1 MPAVEQLLLNLRP
14 RPDARLS
21 DFAAPAWAGLVAALE
36 AFLENPGG
44 LFYLRG
50 EGGLGRSH
58 LLAALCGE
66 AERRHMSALLLP
78 LGELRGEDPA
88 LLQGLEVLDL
98 LAIDDLGQVAGEP
111 AWEEALFHLFNRTR
125 AAGGRLLFSAA
136 VGPRE
141 AGFRLPDLVSRLGQA
156 PCWTLELPDDASREA
171 LLQAAARRHDL
182 VLEPDVLRYLLGRG
196 PRETGRLL
204 ALVADLDRQSL
215 LAGRRLTIPFVRQ
228 VLERLPGA
236 MVGREEGAEG
246 SA

>member
-21 DFAAPAWAGLVAALE
+21 DFAAPAWASLVAALE
-36 AFLENPGG
+36 SFLASPGG

-66 AERRHMSALLLP
+66 AERRHMAALLLP
-78 LGELRGEDPA
+78 LGELKGEDPA
-88 LLQGLEVLDL
+88 LLQGLESMDL
-98 LAIDDLGQVAGEP
+98 LAIDDLAAVAGDP
-111 AWEEALFHLFNRTR
+111 AWEEALFHLFNRAR

-136 VGPRE
+136 EGPRE

-156 PCWTLELPDDASREA
+156 PCWTLDLPDDTSREA
-171 LLQAAARRHDL
+171 LVQAAARRHDL
-182 VLEPDVLRYLLGRG
+182 ELEPDVVRYLLGRG
-196 PRETGRLL
+196 PREPGRML
-204 ALVADLDRQSL
+204 ALVADLDRLSL

-228 VLERLPGA
+228 VLERVQGP
-236 MVGREEGAEG
+236 VGEGGLA
-246 SA
+246 SQP